1 MNRLKEKSARYISHR
16 DFLSKC
22 IQENLVPKRVE
33 ITLEPTIGNFD
44 QEFVNNWYT
53 NLKQFFLVLIKQIVA
68 NCDKT
73 EQKTQTKINKTETIL
88 KQQLKKEDYKEIKT
102 TITSSATATKKL
114 LQ

>member
-1 MNRLKEKSARYISHR
+1 MNRLKEKSARYNWHR
-16 DFLSKC
+16 DFLSKS
-22 IQENLVPKRVE
+22 IQEDLVF
-33 ITLEPTIGNFD
+33 TLEPTIGNFD

-73 EQKTQTKINKTETIL
+73 EQKTQTKIHKTETIL

-102 TITSSATATKKL
+102 TITSSETVTKKL

>member
-1 MNRLKEKSARYISHR
+1 MNRLKEKSARYNWHK